1 MYNVCII
8 NVIEVIVLD
17 WVPSIDYIHT
27 YMYMAKTTQTSSGRK
42 RYIEYVATETILIFS
57 VKAKVT
63 HCHHVRAYVH
73 TYNIPGVWYG
83 NCARVLMKGLLMG
96 RCGGYKDTNCTQTFP
111 CSFQTGPLSLH
122 NCPSLSPSQGKKVDA
137 YLCRIQSSSH
147 LSSVSVQNPYIS
159 HKHGA
164 TLSTLH
170 NTTPTQE
177 LRLHGTCT
185 YRVYVTVLVYM
196 VISSVHTYIA
206 VFGANVD
213 LSCLQLYIRT
223 QD

>member
-96 RCGGYKDTNCTQTFP
+96 RCGGYKDTKCTQTFP

-122 NCPSLSPSQGKKVDA
+122 CPSLSPCQGKKLTHTCVA
-137 YLCRIQSSSH
+137 SS
-147 LSSVSVQNPYIS
+147 
-159 HKHGA
+159 
-164 TLSTLH
+164 
-170 NTTPTQE
+170 
-177 LRLHGTCT
+177 RLH
-185 YRVYVTVLVYM
+185 
-196 VISSVHTYIA
+196 I
-206 VFGANVD
+206 
-213 LSCLQLYIRT
+213 
-223 QD
+223 